1 MSGEVSAAVIAGSTA
16 LVVALV
22 TAYLTV
28 VSAHKQRSL
37 DLLTSALGDM
47 ESGTQRRSAAIAAL
61 EAMRGRRDDRLSRLD
76 RALWR
81 QYGPAVG
88 QQLFRVLAYV
98 LNHAEV
104 TTHGTENAIAMTD
117 WVVGDPLLEF
127 NDPDQR
133 GRLATSLAAYDAKLK
148 RKLDEG
154 TAASAFHGNLDRW
167 RTALNGPPVTK

>member
-1 MSGEVSAAVIAGSTA
+1 MSGEVLAAVIAGSIA
-16 LVVALV
+16 LVVAV
-22 TAYLTV
+22 ATAYLTV

-61 EAMRGRRDDRLSRLD
+61 EAMRGRRDERLGRLD

-88 QQLFRVLAYV
+88 EQLFRVLAYV

-117 WVVGDPLLEF
+117 WLVGDPLLGF
-127 NDPDQR
+127 DAADQR
-133 GRLATSLAAYDAKLK
+133 GRLATSLAAYDAKLTL
-148 RKLDEG
+148 KLDKG
-154 TAASAFHGNLDRW
+154 TAASAFHDNLERW
-167 RTALNGPPVTK
+167 RTALGGPPRRT